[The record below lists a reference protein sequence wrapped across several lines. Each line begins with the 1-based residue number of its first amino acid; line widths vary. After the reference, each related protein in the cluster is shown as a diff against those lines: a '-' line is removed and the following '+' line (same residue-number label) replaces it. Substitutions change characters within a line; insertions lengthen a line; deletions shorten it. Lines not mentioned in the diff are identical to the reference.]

1 MGRNPKSQDVIGVKQ
16 KIMPK
21 NLPEKWANLY
31 HRRYTQLSSYYRK
44 KKMSNPLLEILIERY
59 AFISCYILYLESPD
73 IKEDG
78 NILSVKNLENY
89 MAMQTTLNK
98 QMDQIIRHLGT
109 KDKELPDDETPS
121 ESNKYQSKKPSLTK
135 EGTKELSDEKLKKR
149 ISDLVRK
156 GKGGAGP
163 SAD

>member
-1 MGRNPKSQDVIGVKQ
+1 
-16 KIMPK
+16 
-21 NLPEKWANLY
+21 
-31 HRRYTQLSSYYRK
+31 
-44 KKMSNPLLEILIERY
+44 
-59 AFISCYILYLESPD
+59 LYLESPD

-109 KDKELPDDETPS
+109 KGKELPDDETPP